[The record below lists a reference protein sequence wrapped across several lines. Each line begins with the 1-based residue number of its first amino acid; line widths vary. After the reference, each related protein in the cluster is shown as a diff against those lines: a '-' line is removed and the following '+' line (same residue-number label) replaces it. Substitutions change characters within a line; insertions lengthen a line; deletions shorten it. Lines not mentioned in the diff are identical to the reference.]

1 MSVMKGPRIAPPNSI
16 HFELTVRT
24 SKGLTNNRR
33 EKERERG
40 CERDII
46 SREGERERER
56 EWLLSFHPLLPL
68 RVILLLPT

>member
-1 MSVMKGPRIAPPNSI
+1 MTVMKGPRIAPPNSI

-33 EKERERG
+33 EKERERERG

-56 EWLLSFHPLLPL
+56 ERMAFEL
-68 RVILLLPT
+68 